1 MALCVL
7 WVTGVPRRNSQNIW
21 FRSLLH
27 TSQLGRSIFALGSWF
42 PRLQTD
48 RFLAP
53 HPLWLQPSLW
63 RWRHTKQVEAAGRV
77 GNAGP
82 GTKQGVVVSSVLCIA
97 MTISDVQS
105 GQRFSEA
112 KALWLGE
119 RRHLAT
125 GTTVPS
131 KSQRRKVSSM
141 PSSPSLMSPTQGSL
155 TQSPGKR
162 PSLCLPLSPPSH
174 ALKSAKQSET

>member
-21 FRSLLH
+21 FRPLLH
-27 TSQLGRSIFALGSWF
+27 TSQLGRSLFALGSWF
-42 PRLQTD
+42 PQLKTD

-53 HPLWLQPSLW
+53 HPLWLQPSLR

-82 GTKQGVVVSSVLCIA
+82 GTEQGVVVSSVLCIA
-97 MTISDVQS
+97 VTISDVQS

-112 KALWLGE
+112 KALRLGE

-131 KSQRRKVSSM
+131 KSQRRKCPV
-141 PSSPSLMSPTQGSL
+141 
-155 TQSPGKR
+155 
-162 PSLCLPLSPPSH
+162 CLPPKPYVSDPGVPHSKPREAPFPLPPSVPCFSC
-174 ALKSAKQSET
+174 LEIS

>member
-21 FRSLLH
+21 FRPLLH
-27 TSQLGRSIFALGSWF
+27 TSQLGRSLFALGSWF
-42 PRLQTD
+42 PQLKTD

-53 HPLWLQPSLW
+53 HPLWLQPSLR

-82 GTKQGVVVSSVLCIA
+82 GTEQGVVVSSVLCIA
-97 MTISDVQS
+97 VTISDVQS

-112 KALWLGE
+112 KALRLGE

-131 KSQRRKVSSM
+131 KSQRRKCPVCLPPQASYLR
-141 PSSPSLMSPTQGSL
+141 PRGPSLKAQGSAL
-155 TQSPGKR
+155 PAA
-162 PSLCLPLSPPSH
+162 SLCPLLLMP
-174 ALKSAKQSET
+174 